1 MSAPPAILPGG
12 YLRFDFEIM
21 RILFIGG
28 GNMATALIGGL
39 LQQGFKPGD
48 LRVVEIAEDARD
60 ALGRKFGV
68 GVTASLGGEI
78 AEDVVLLAVKPQ
90 QMRATAR
97 QLSASLRGQLVI
109 SIAAGIR
116 TADLERWLGGHHR
129 IVRVMPN
136 TPALIRSGVSGLF
149 AADAVKQ
156 ADRDS
161 AQNILGA
168 VGGVVWV
175 RNEPDIDAVTA
186 ISGSGPAY
194 VFYFIEALEQAGIEL
209 GLDAGQA
216 HQLAVQTFVGAAKLA
231 AASDE
236 PAAVLRA
243 RVTSRAGTTEAA
255 LKAMEANHVKHA
267 IVDAARAAAARSK
280 ELGDEFGSDEARTS
294 K

>member
-1 MSAPPAILPGG
+1 
-12 YLRFDFEIM
+12 M

-48 LRVVEIAEDARD
+48 LRAVEVAEEARRR
-60 ALGRKFGV
+60 LQQHFGV
-68 GVTASLGGEI
+68 SAIAALDGEI

-90 QMRATAR
+90 QMRVVAKALR
-97 QLSASLRGQLVI
+97 ASLRGQLVI

-116 TADLERWLGGHHR
+116 TADLARWLGGHPR

-136 TPALIRSGVSGLF
+136 TPALIRSGVSGMF
-149 AADAVKQ
+149 AAAAVNQ

-161 AQNILGA
+161 AQSILGA

-175 RNEPDIDAVTA
+175 QNEPDIDVVTA
-186 ISGSGPAY
+186 VSGSGPAY
-194 VFYFIEALEQAGIEL
+194 IFYFIEALEQAAVDL
-209 GLDAGQA
+209 GLNDAQA

-231 AASDE
+231 AGSDD

-243 RVTSRAGTTEAA
+243 RVTSKAGTTEAA
-255 LKAMEANHVKHA
+255 LKSMEASGIKRK
-267 IVDAARAAAARSK
+267 IVEAVHAAARRSR
-280 ELGDEFGSDEARTS
+280 EIGDEFGKDQAT
-294 K
+294 KTGQAAKK

>member
-1 MSAPPAILPGG
+1 
-12 YLRFDFEIM
+12 M

-48 LRVVEIAEDARD
+48 LRAVEVAEEARRR
-60 ALGRKFGV
+60 LQQHFGV
-68 GVTASLGGEI
+68 SAIAALDGEI

-90 QMRATAR
+90 QMRVVAKALR
-97 QLSASLRGQLVI
+97 ASLRGQLVI

-116 TADLERWLGGHHR
+116 TADLARWLGGHAR

-149 AADAVKQ
+149 AAAAVNQ

-161 AQNILGA
+161 AQSVLGA

-175 RNEPDIDAVTA
+175 RNESDIDVVTA

-194 VFYFIEALEQAGIEL
+194 IFYFIEALEQAAVDL
-209 GLDAGQA
+209 GLNDAQA

-231 AASDE
+231 AGSDD

-243 RVTSRAGTTEAA
+243 RVTSKAGTTEAA
-255 LKAMEANHVKHA
+255 LKSMEASGIKRK
-267 IVDAARAAAARSK
+267 IVEAVHAAARRSR
-280 ELGDEFGSDEARTS
+280 EIGDEFGKDQAT
-294 K
+294 KTDQAAKK